1 MNTKISMILKWYIL
15 PFFFFSWDLQHG
27 KTAGHKTKA
36 LQTVF
41 GNNEKWLHW
50 TSAASTQR
58 NQDLNPKEAHWVCEV
73 LWKLNEIMEQNLKNI
88 SNILKNKKKQTGNE
102 AKIHHNTDNGQKRK
116 NDNNTETT
124 MLRFAFQTIQLLC
137 CLFLFRMEEQADI
150 FLNLLKV

>member
-1 MNTKISMILKWYIL
+1 MEVKWNNGAESQEYFEHLK
-15 PFFFFSWDLQHG
+15 
-27 KTAGHKTKA
+27 
-36 LQTVF
+36 
-41 GNNEKWLHW
+41 
-50 TSAASTQR
+50 
-58 NQDLNPKEAHWVCEV
+58 
-73 LWKLNEIMEQNLKNI
+73 EQ
-88 SNILKNKKKQTGNE
+88 KKKTGNE